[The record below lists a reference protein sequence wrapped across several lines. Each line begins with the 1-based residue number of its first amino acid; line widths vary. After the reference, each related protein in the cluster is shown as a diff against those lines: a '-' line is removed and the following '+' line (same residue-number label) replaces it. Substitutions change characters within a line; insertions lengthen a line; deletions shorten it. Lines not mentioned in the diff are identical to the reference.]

1 MFNIVSVKGEHTVKI
16 GNIFEGRFSKSKER
30 FKGKYIGVTESGLVI
45 FRDVELY
52 NKGEKKYVKVDMEVK
67 VGVYEIDLH
76 IGNGSVYQSVALQ
89 EDFTNNK
96 RN

>member
-1 MFNIVSVKGEHTVKI
+1 MFNIVSVKGEHIVKI
-16 GNIFEGRFSKSKER
+16 GNIFKGRFSKSKER

-45 FRDVELY
+45 FRDIEFY

-76 IGNGSVYQSVALQ
+76 IGNGSIYHSVALQ

>member
-1 MFNIVSVKGEHTVKI
+1 
-16 GNIFEGRFSKSKER
+16 
-30 FKGKYIGVTESGLVI
+30 
-45 FRDVELY
+45 
-52 NKGEKKYVKVDMEVK
+52 MEVK

-76 IGNGSVYQSVALQ
+76 IGNGSIYHSVALQ

>member
-1 MFNIVSVKGEHTVKI
+1 MFNIVSVKGKHIVKI

-45 FRDVELY
+45 FRDIELY
-52 NKGEKKYVKVDMEVK
+52 NKGEKKYVKVDMELK

-76 IGNGSVYQSVALQ
+76 IGNGSIYHSVALQ

>member
-1 MFNIVSVKGEHTVKI
+1 MFNIVSVKGEHIVKI

-45 FRDVELY
+45 FKDIELY

-76 IGNGSVYQSVALQ
+76 IGNGSIYHIVALQ

>member
-1 MFNIVSVKGEHTVKI
+1 MFNIVSVKGEHIVKI

-45 FRDVELY
+45 FRDIELY
-52 NKGEKKYVKVDMEVK
+52 NRVEKRYVKVDMEVK

-76 IGNGSVYQSVALQ
+76 IGNRSVYKSVALQ

-96 RN
+96 EK